1 MTAALSFGSKP
12 SRGYRIVALSPE
24 ARLTSP
30 LVRREEKLLK
40 SNVHYTIDQ
49 ELIPPDEGKRDPAAP
64 LLRK

>member
-1 MTAALSFGSKP
+1 MTAALSFRSKLP
-12 SRGYRIVALSPE
+12 RGYRIVTYFLE
-24 ARLTSP
+24 ARLTSS
-30 LVRREEKLLK
+30 LVKREEKLLK